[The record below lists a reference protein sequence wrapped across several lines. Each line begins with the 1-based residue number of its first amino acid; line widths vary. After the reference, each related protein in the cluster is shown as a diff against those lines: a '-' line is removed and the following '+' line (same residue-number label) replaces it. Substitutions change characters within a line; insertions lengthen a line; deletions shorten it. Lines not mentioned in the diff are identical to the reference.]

1 MATKIRLARHGHKD
15 YAYYH
20 IVVADSRSPRDGK
33 YIERIG
39 SYNPNNNPAK
49 VDLKF
54 DRALYWVNVGA
65 QPTDTVRNIL
75 SGEGVMLMKHL
86 NGGVA
91 KGAFSAEEAQKRF
104 DAWKNAKTAAIEA
117 KKNKLADEK
126 KADKK
131 ARLEAE
137 AAKNTAKAEAVAQKK
152 AELAKA
158 AAEAAAMP
166 APARILRV
174 LEDFEFIYF
183 HLFLIISTTRLNVT

>member
-75 SGEGVMLMKHL
+75 TWRTAVCYYDVVVSVVFVTMTSQTNFCCHL
-86 NGGVA
+86 FVLICGLQLH
-91 KGAFSAEEAQKRF
+91 E
-104 DAWKNAKTAAIEA
+104 
-117 KKNKLADEK
+117 
-126 KADKK
+126 
-131 ARLEAE
+131 
-137 AAKNTAKAEAVAQKK
+137 
-152 AELAKA
+152 
-158 AAEAAAMP
+158 
-166 APARILRV
+166 LRV
-174 LEDFEFIYF
+174 RVNINGMLFSRKSVQRYCF
-183 HLFLIISTTRLNVT
+183 FLILPNF